1 MSVLQEPAQETILS
15 NKPRLLQRRL
25 AFTWHQIG
33 LGAILLLSA
42 CLNLIRLDQQGYTN
56 EFYAAAV
63 RSMLVNWHNFFFN
76 SFDPGGFITIDK
88 PPVAFWLQALSA
100 GIFGFSGV
108 TILLPSALAG
118 VASVGLLYLTVKRV
132 FGPTAGLIAAL
143 ALAVNPIYVVMSRHN
158 NPEAILVL
166 SLVMG
171 AWALTHAAEKGKVA
185 WLCLAVGMVG
195 VGFNV
200 KMLEAFI
207 VLPAFYLVYFLLA
220 PVKWWVRILQL
231 AVATV
236 VLVVVSLSWATIVDL
251 TPANQRPYIG
261 GSTDNTVLNLAF
273 NYNGLDRI
281 EGNGF
286 GGGGRG
292 FGGQSQQSGGI
303 TGFLG
308 NLFHGVQLPFFSS
321 PTPTTGR
328 GGFGGGGGGGV
339 IAGQAGLFRMFERD
353 LAGEAGWLLPV
364 ALLAIGIIA
373 LQSWKRFPKGLERRK
388 RYQGVVLWGGWL
400 LTFMVVFSGAEGI
413 FHSYYLVMLSPA
425 ISALFG
431 AGAEALWHDY
441 KAGGWRRWI
450 LPVVLL
456 LTALFEFNILSVYT
470 DWNRTIALV
479 MIALELAVVCVLLAV
494 PRLVHPEGFRWAAWV
509 MGVGLVG
516 LLIAP
521 FSWAVNA
528 LFSRTFSNATLPTAV
543 PVGGAESNFFGFGNR
558 AAQGFIQVLQAN
570 WNGWLSTLVIGL
582 LILVALTIVLRFL
595 LNRLKGLKPLEKI
608 STLGTVTIVIVL
620 GISMAETALPPTAAA
635 SNGRVQGGPPSTGVI
650 GNPDMT
656 INNNEKLITYLNANR
671 DGAQFILATTSSQN
685 ASPIIIKTGE
695 PVMALGG
702 FMGSDKVLTLPQLQ
716 QDVRF
721 NTVRFFLL
729 DGSGGV
735 GGGRG
740 GFGGGNSQL
749 TNWVQNSCKVVDPSL
764 WSATASATNRNTQ
777 TGNNGNFQQGGSA
790 NGTGTFPGGSGRNNR
805 GNQVP
810 TGGNTRG
817 GFGGFGGTGNTNG
830 SGNQGGFGGTGGFP
844 GFGGNGGTTG
854 NNNSRGI
861 PQPAFGGGFGGR
873 GGAAGTLYDCQGAN

>member
-15 NKPRLLQRRL
+15 NQPRRLPRRL

-143 ALAVNPIYVVMSRHN
+143 ALAVNPIFVVMSRHN

-166 SLVMG
+166 SLVVA

-231 AVATV
+231 ALATV

-286 GGGGRG
+286 GGGGGGRG
-292 FGGQSQQSGGI
+292 FGGQNQQSGGI

-308 NLFHGVQLPFFSS
+308 HLFNGVQIPFFSNS
-321 PTPTTGR
+321 TPTTGR
-328 GGFGGGGGGGV
+328 GGFGGGGGV

-353 LAGEAGWLLPV
+353 LAGEAGWLLPM

-373 LQSWKRFPKGLERRK
+373 LQSRKRFPKGLERRK

-441 KAGGWRRWI
+441 KAGGWRRWL

-456 LTALFEFNILSVYT
+456 LTALFEFNILSVYS

-479 MIALELAVVCVLLAV
+479 MIALELAVGCILLAV

-521 FSWAVNA
+521 FSWALNA

-543 PVGGAESNFFGFGNR
+543 PVGGTETNFFGFGNR

-582 LILVALTIVLRFL
+582 LILAALTIALRFL

-635 SNGRVQGGPPSTGVI
+635 SSGRGQNNPPSTGVI

-729 DGSGGV
+729 DGSAGF

-740 GFGGGNSQL
+740 GFGGGNNQL
-749 TNWVQNSCKVVDPSL
+749 TNWVGSSCKVVDPSL
-764 WSATASATNRNTQ
+764 WSASAGAATNRNTQ
-777 TGNNGNFQQGGSA
+777 TGNA
-790 NGTGTFPGGSGRNNR
+790 NGAVGNANGQGALPGSTGRNNQ
-805 GNQVP
+805 GNQNQTGQP
-810 TGGNTRG
+810 GGNTRG
-817 GFGGFGGTGNTNG
+817 GFGN
-830 SGNQGGFGGTGGFP
+830 TGGFP
-844 GFGGNGGTTG
+844 AFGGNGGTTG
-854 NNNSRGI
+854 NNNNRGI
-861 PQPAFGGGFGGR
+861 PQPAFGGGFGGGR
-873 GGAAGTLYDCQGAN
+873 GGASGTLYDCQGAN

>member
-1 MSVLQEPAQETILS
+1 MSVAQEPAQETIFS
-15 NKPRLLQRRL
+15 RPASLLQRRRL
-25 AFTWHQIG
+25 ALNWHQIG

-132 FGPTAGLIAAL
+132 FGPTAGLLAAL

-166 SLVMG
+166 SLVIA
-171 AWALTHAAEKGKVA
+171 AWAMTHAAEKGKLA

-207 VLPAFYLVYFLLA
+207 VLPALYAVYFLVA
-220 PVKWWVRILQL
+220 PVKWWLRILQL
-231 AVATV
+231 ALATV
-236 VLVVVSLSWATIVDL
+236 VLVVVSFSWATVVDL

-273 NYNGLDRI
+273 NYNGLERI
-281 EGNGF
+281 QGNNFGGAGGRGGF
-286 GGGGRG
+286 GGAA
-292 FGGQSQQSGGI
+292 QPQQSGGL

-308 NLFHGVQLPFFSS
+308 NLFNGIQIPFFSNS
-321 PTPTTGR
+321 TAPTTGR
-328 GGFGGGGGGGV
+328 GGFGGGGGGV
-339 IAGQAGLFRMFERD
+339 IAGQAGLFRMFQRD
-353 LAGEAGWLLPV
+353 LVGEAGWLLPM

-373 LQSWKRFPKGLERRK
+373 LQSWRRFPKGMERRK
-388 RYQGVVLWGGWL
+388 RYQGVILWGGWL

-441 KAGGWRRWI
+441 KTGGWRRWL
-450 LPVVLL
+450 LPIVLVV
-456 LTALFEFNILSVYT
+456 TALFEFNILSVYT

-479 MIALELAVVCVLLAV
+479 MIAFELAAVCALLAV

-509 MGVGLVG
+509 MGIGLVA
-516 LLIAP
+516 LLVAP

-543 PVGGAESNFFGFGNR
+543 PVGGSETAFFGFGNR
-558 AAQGFIQVLQAN
+558 AATGFIQVLQAN

-582 LILVALTIVLRFL
+582 LILAVLTVTLRFL
-595 LNRLKGLKPLEKI
+595 LNRLKALKPLEKI
-608 STLGTVTIVIVL
+608 STLGTVAIVIIL
-620 GISMAETALPPTAAA
+620 GISMAETALPPTASA
-635 SNGRVQGGPPSTGVI
+635 SNGRSGQNGPPSTGVI

-656 INNNEKLITYLNANR
+656 LNNNEKLIAYLNANR
-671 DGAQFILATTSSQN
+671 NGAQYLLATSSSQN

-702 FMGSDKVLTLPQLQ
+702 FMGSDKVLTLTQLQ

-729 DGSGGV
+729 DG

-749 TNWVQNSCKVVDPSL
+749 TGWVQNSCKVVNPSL
-764 WSATASATNRNTQ
+764 WSAAAASTNNQGAPSGT
-777 TGNNGNFQQGGSA
+777 NGNVQPGS
-790 NGTGTFPGGSGRNNR
+790 NGQGTFPGNNGRN
-805 GNQVP
+805 Q
-810 TGGNTRG
+810 TGGNTRS
-817 GFGGFGGTGNTNG
+817 GFPGNGGTGVQPGT
-830 SGNQGGFGGTGGFP
+830 GNQGGFGGGVNGGQTGG
-844 GFGGNGGTTG
+844 GTNRGNQ
-854 NNNSRGI
+854 
-861 PQPAFGGGFGGR
+861 PPAFGGGFGGSR
-873 GGAAGTLYDCQGAN
+873 GGFGGSQGSLYDCQGVN